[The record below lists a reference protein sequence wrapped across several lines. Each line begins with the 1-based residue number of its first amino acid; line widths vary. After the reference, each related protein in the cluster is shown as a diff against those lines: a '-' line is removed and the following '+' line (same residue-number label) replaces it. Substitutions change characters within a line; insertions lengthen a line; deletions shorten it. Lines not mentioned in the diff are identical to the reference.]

1 MTQQFQRKPDWL
13 KGKAAVGENRK
24 IVTDLL
30 KKLNLNTVCNEAS
43 CPNRAECFGNKTAAF
58 MILGS
63 RCTRNCTFCNVTKES
78 PQAVDPHEP
87 EHVAQAVREMG
98 LAHVVVTSV
107 TRDDLADGGA
117 EQFAKTIRAIKNNS
131 AKTVIEVLIPDF
143 QGSIDALRIVTD
155 AHPHI
160 INHNLE
166 TVPRLYPEVRPMAD
180 CKQSL
185 TLLKNVKQLDGSI
198 HTKSGIMLGLGE
210 TKEEVLDL
218 LRQLR
223 EAECEILTIG
233 QYLPPSKQH
242 HPLIE
247 YVHPDQFEEYRI
259 AAEEM
264 GFSYVASS
272 PLVRSSYQADKAIRS
287 FGTQSEDG
295 ESEGNDG
302 ISI

>member
-30 KKLNLNTVCNEAS
+30 KQLHLNTVCNEAS

-63 RCTRNCTFCNVTKES
+63 RCTRNCTFCNVAQTAPEPID
-78 PQAVDPHEP
+78 PQEP
-87 EHVAQAVREMG
+87 EHVAQAVREMA
-98 LAHVVVTSV
+98 LTHVVVTSV
-107 TRDDLADGGA
+107 TRDDLSDGGA
-117 EQFAKTIRAIKNNS
+117 EHFAKTVHAIRDQNE
-131 AKTVIEVLIPDF
+131 KTIIEVLIPDF
-143 QGSIDALRIVTD
+143 QGSTDALKTVVG

-180 CKQSL
+180 CKRSL
-185 TLLKNVKQLDGSI
+185 TLLRSVKELDTTI

-210 TKEEVLDL
+210 TKEEVLAL
-218 LRQLR
+218 LKQLR

-233 QYLPPSKQH
+233 QYLPPSRAH
-242 HPLIE
+242 HPVIE
-247 YVHPDQFEEYRI
+247 YVHPDQFEAYRI

-264 GFSYVASS
+264 GFAYVASS
-272 PLVRSSYQADKAIRS
+272 PLVRSSYQADKAIIAVNHSRN
-287 FGTQSEDG
+287 EAD
-295 ESEGNDG
+295 
-302 ISI
+302 